1 MEEPIVNVGI
11 MSARRIKFELL
22 SPYILYQDMP
32 LGMQEVVLSEGKIY
46 LNGQNQGSEFILKAP
61 DIHSSSFKLYNVT
74 IGINFHWEQRG
85 DQTFIGNLKFIIET
99 DHLGDSRITAINEVP
114 METYLESVISSEM
127 SATSSLSLLYA
138 HAIISRS
145 WILYQLRN
153 KAHTTR
159 YQSNCITDERRIFW
173 QDRED
178 HARFDVC
185 ADDHCQRY
193 EGITQISS
201 SNVVKAVRETHGSV
215 LMSDGELCDARFSK
229 CCGGITEKF
238 STCWED
244 KDYTYL
250 RHVRDSDDETDMP
263 DLTREDNARK
273 WILSSPESFC
283 NVTDES
289 ILDQALKG
297 YDRRTTDFFR
307 WKVELDQSTLSV
319 LARGKTTVNFGTVT
333 DIIPIK
339 RSSSGRLEEIKI
351 VGTERS
357 CIIGKELEIRYAFS
371 NSHLLSSA
379 FVVDKEVRDNKLY
392 FVFHG
397 AGWGHGVGLCQI
409 GAAVMGAKGYDY
421 KQILQHY
428 YPGSE
433 ITKLY

>member
-1 MEEPIVNVGI
+1 

-22 SPYILYQDMP
+22 SPYILYQDTF
-32 LGMQEVVLSEGKIY
+32 LGMQEVVLSDGKIY
-46 LNGQNQGSEFILKAP
+46 FNGQDEGQEFILKAP
-61 DIHSSSFKLYNVT
+61 DIHSSSFKIYNVM
-74 IGINFHWEQRG
+74 IGIHFHWERPE
-85 DQTFIGNLKFIIET
+85 DQTFIGNLKFIIEI

-127 SATSSLSLLYA
+127 SATSSLALLYA
-138 HAIISRS
+138 HAIVSRS
-145 WILYQLRN
+145 WILYQLRT
-153 KAHTTR
+153 KVHTTYYKGPR
-159 YQSNCITDERRIFW
+159 FTDERMILWRE
-173 QDRED
+173 RED

-201 SNVVKAVRETHGSV
+201 FNVVKAVRETRGSV

-238 STCWED
+238 STCWDD
-244 KDYTYL
+244 KDYSYL
-250 RHVRDSDDETDMP
+250 RPVRDTDDETDMP
-263 DLTREDNARK
+263 DLTREDNARE

-297 YDRRTTDFFR
+297 YDRSTTDFYR
-307 WKVELDQSTLSV
+307 WKVEFDQSTLSY
-319 LARGKTTVNFGTVT
+319 LTRGKTDINFGTIT
-333 DIIPIK
+333 DIIPVK
-339 RSSSGRLEEIKI
+339 RSPSGRLEEVKI
-351 VGTERS
+351 VGTERT
-357 CIIGKELEIRYAFS
+357 CIIGKELEIRYAFAH
-371 NSHLLSSA
+371 SHLYSSA

-392 FVFHG
+392 FVFRG

-421 KQILQHY
+421 KRILQHY